1 MWVQLLAG
9 IKTYAHKQ
17 AAASYLPNDGVL
29 LPARHNALG
38 NLTEIFGLCDDP
50 VSLINFECFYGRGA
64 ACGGASKR

>member
-38 NLTEIFGLCDDP
+38 NLTEIFGLCDDS
-50 VSLINFECFYGRGA
+50 VSLINFECFYGGGA
-64 ACGGASKR
+64 ACGGTSKR